1 MPEVVEVL
9 VDGGEASPGPP
20 LGPALG
26 PLGVNI
32 MAVAKDINKKTA
44 AFKGMKV
51 PVKITIGDDKSYDI
65 EVGTPPI
72 SALIR
77 DELGIAKGAS
87 NPRTDQA
94 GNMTKAQLVKVCHM
108 KGDGLLGKEL
118 PDKALEVTGSCVSMG
133 IYIDGKPPKEAQR
146 LISEQREAYFEGV
159 PGAEDF

>member
-1 MPEVVEVL
+1 MPEIVEVL

-32 MAVAKDINKKTA
+32 MKVAADINKKTG

-65 EVGTPPI
+65 EIGTPPI

-77 DELGIAKGAS
+77 DELGIEKGAS
-87 NPRTDQA
+87 NPRTDRA
-94 GNMTKAQLVKVCHM
+94 GNMTKAQLKRVCEM
-108 KGDGLLGKEL
+108 KGDNLLGANL
-118 PDKALEVTGSCVSMG
+118 VNKALEVMGSCVSAG

-146 LISEQREAYFEGV
+146 LLKKQGDAYFEGV
-159 PGAEDF
+159 

>member
-1 MPEVVEVL
+1 MTEIVEVL

-32 MAVAKDINKKTA
+32 MAVAGDINKRTE

-51 PVKITIGDDKSYDI
+51 PVKITIADDKSYDI

-72 SALIR
+72 SALIK
-77 DELGIAKGAS
+77 DELGIEKGAS
-87 NPRTDQA
+87 NPRTDNA
-94 GNMTKAQLVKVCHM
+94 GNMTKAQLVRVCKM
-108 KGDGLLGKEL
+108 KWDNLLGADLVE
-118 PDKALEVTGSCVSMG
+118 KAMEVTGSCVSMG

-146 LISEQREAYFEGV
+146 IIRKQGEAYFEGV
-159 PGAEDF
+159 QQ

>member
-1 MPEVVEVL
+1 MPEIIEVL

-32 MAVAKDINKKTA
+32 MAVAGDINKKTG

-51 PVKITIGDDKSYDI
+51 PVKIIIAEDKSYEI

-72 SALIR
+72 SALIK
-77 DELGIAKGAS
+77 DELGLSSGAS
-87 NPRTDQA
+87 NPRTDKA
-94 GNMTKAQLVKVCHM
+94 GDMTIDQLIKVCNM
-108 KGDGLLGKEL
+108 KGDSLLGATLKN
-118 PDKALEVTGSCVSMG
+118 KALEVTGSWVSMG

-146 LISEQREAYFEGV
+146 LIKAGV
-159 PGAEDF
+159 YDDALGE

>member
-1 MPEVVEVL
+1 MTEVVEVL

-32 MAVAKDINKKTA
+32 MNVAKDINERTD

-51 PVKITIGDDKSYDI
+51 PVKITIADDKSYDI

-72 SALIR
+72 SALIK
-77 DELGIAKGAS
+77 DELGIESGAA
-87 NPRTDQA
+87 NARTDKA
-94 GNMTKAQLVKVCHM
+94 GDMTKAQLKKVCKM
-108 KGDGLLGKEL
+108 KWDNLLGADL
-118 PDKALEVTGSCVSMG
+118 VNKALEVTGSCVSMG

-146 LISEQREAYFEGV
+146 LLHEQGDAYFEGV
-159 PGAEDF
+159 